1 MSIRD
6 YMPEEIVFCKV
17 SEFINILTPQELI
30 ESIFIMI
37 GIGEWLASTLIMNNK
52 AGLVSDLLMDEKNQS
67 I

>member
-1 MSIRD
+1 
-6 YMPEEIVFCKV
+6 MPVFCKV